1 MPSERE
7 PLYRRQTVREK
18 CTHQQS
24 DLPVV
29 KPWFLQW
36 LEREH
41 PELLSS
47 YRGLYPGTAAEAPK
61 GYRQWL
67 AKRVRPLIR
76 AHGLQMRHEDEQ
88 PRPPRAR
95 PRSTVPAAAAPPAA
109 PTLF

>member
-47 YRGLYPGTAAEAPK
+47 YRGLYPGAAAEAPK

-76 AHGLQMRHEDEQ
+76 AHGLQMRHEEQ
-88 PRPPRAR
+88 QTRPARAR
-95 PRSTVPAAAAPPAA
+95 PQAPRTAETRPEA